1 MRTALLVCACLATLA
16 GGVRVFAQDDTEY
29 SDASD
34 SAVYA
39 SAPGC
44 GTGTDETPC
53 GPAECGPSDD
63 GIEYGPA
70 CQYPTG
76 PPQNPHACGMGY
88 YAKRAAQK
96 TDAAVYGALS
106 GAMHPC
112 ETLHTIVENDIDR
125 KLKHCKCLGR
135 HYGNRIAATRAAQT
149 PWHGDYYYPLWA
161 RAGGPGRA
169 ADLRVS
175 DELQLGR
182 AGPSHRADRPSIQPQ
197 SWRRRLQLVRH
208 PRLSAAAVSAQRHE
222 SVRGLLRPWTVVG
235 EKATDFRLQ
244 TSGKENERAQK
255 ALLMN
260 L

>member
-53 GPAECGPSDD
+53 DPSQCGPSDD

-106 GAMHPC
+106 GEMHPC

-149 PWHGDYYYPLWA
+149 PWHGDYYYPQWA
-161 RAGGPGRA
+161 HARWPWSCRRPASIRRTTAGACRPIASSRSTINSA
-169 ADLRVS
+169 AIL
-175 DELQLGR
+175 
-182 AGPSHRADRPSIQPQ
+182 A
-197 SWRRRLQLVRH
+197 RRLQLVRH

-222 SVRGLLRPWTVVG
+222 SVRRLLRPWTVVG
-235 EKATDFRLQ
+235 EEA
-244 TSGKENERAQK
+244 
-255 ALLMN
+255 
-260 L
+260 